1 MKKIV
6 LIFFLLSACSISQKE
21 KISSTYS
28 DNITDKLS
36 FDEFK
41 KRLVIYANNSPYPN
55 IDD

>member
-6 LIFFLLSACSISQKE
+6 LIFFLLSACSTQKE
-21 KISSTYS
+21 NISSTYGS
-28 DNITDKLS
+28 KITDELS